1 MHRIHRIIALNRLN
15 RLYTKRRGTP
25 VTQTTAW
32 LLVALLASTSGSSG
46 RAAAAEP
53 QAETK
58 PGAPPS
64 NIPSGIVPAVRR
76 PAEMVPLKIVPG
88 KQKRP
93 IPYYATLRAEVDRP
107 FLTRGEGKLYLGFHL
122 DPLYA
127 VHWNNRVKPL
137 EFRLETAEGVRV
149 TPSRGTGP
157 KVEQPADKDPR
168 EFLLNIAAAGKN
180 RPLRLTVRYFA
191 CDDADTFCIP
201 VTQRY
206 TVHLAPAPRGKSSE
220 SPPLKGVT
228 RPDAVEESPD
238 R

>member
-1 MHRIHRIIALNRLN
+1 MRM
-15 RLYTKRRGTP
+15 
-25 VTQTTAW
+25 TAW
-32 LLVALLASTSGSSG
+32 LGLGLLAVAPVSTE
-46 RAAAAEP
+46 RAWATELQTEA
-53 QAETK
+53 K
-58 PGAPPS
+58 PGRS
-64 NIPSGIVPAVRR
+64 NRIIPSGIVPGVRR
-76 PAEMVPLKIVPG
+76 PAGMVPLKIVPG

-122 DPLYA
+122 DPGYA

-149 TPSRGTGP
+149 TPGRGTGP

-168 EFLLNIAAAGKN
+168 EFLLDIAATGQG
-180 RPLRLTVRYFA
+180 RSLRLTVRYFA

-201 VTQRY
+201 VTQTY
-206 TVHLAPAPRGKSSE
+206 TVHLEAAPGGKSSE